1 MCARDCRY
9 VSYIHLKMH
18 VYIPM
23 DSRQPTIPRE
33 SAVSGTSGRRATPG
47 TKKIFIHA
55 DFATGAVDEH
65 LTINEYYLAGWLD
78 SSIMQEAI
86 VMAS

>member
-1 MCARDCRY
+1 MYHTYIYKFMYIYAHLGMDC
-9 VSYIHLKMH
+9 
-18 VYIPM
+18 
-23 DSRQPTIPRE
+23 RQPTIPRE

-65 LTINEYYLAGWLD
+65 LTINEYHLAGWLD
-78 SSIMQEAI
+78 FSIMQEAI